1 MRTPAIIATLLL
13 VTCLWAQ
20 DPPAHHVIPVAADLF
35 TTDDLGNV
43 YVLRGDELEIYD
55 QHGKRG
61 LANSTKTFGRIGTID
76 AFYSLKP
83 LVFSREQGVL
93 AMLDNT
99 LSLQGSVIELP
110 RQGYPQV
117 TVVCMSVQNGFWLF
131 DERELALI
139 RTDRQ
144 MRQLA
149 HTGRLDQLLGLTPRP
164 TSMQEHDSRL
174 YVNDPQNGILVF
186 DLFGTYMKTIPIK
199 NADSFEVRGR
209 ALFFFAG
216 GRLQLYDMRSFEVL
230 DVPLPELPDGPVL
243 DARVE
248 RGHIYLRLQ
257 DRIIIQE
264 MAKP

>member
-1 MRTPAIIATLLL
+1 MRSAALIATLLL
-13 VTCLWAQ
+13 AHCAWAQ
-20 DPPAHHVIPVAADLF
+20 EPLAQHVIPVTADLF

-43 YVLRGDELEIYD
+43 YVLHGDVLELYD

-61 LANSTKTFGRIGTID
+61 LANSTKTFGRIASID

-83 LVFSREQGVL
+83 MVFSREQGVL
-93 AMLDNT
+93 ALLDNT
-99 LSLQGSVIELP
+99 LSLQGSIIELP

-117 TVVCMSVQNGFWLF
+117 TVVCMSVQNSFWFF

-144 MRQLA
+144 LRQLA
-149 HTGRLDQLLGLTPRP
+149 NTGRLDQLLGLTPKP
-164 TSMQEHDSRL
+164 NAMQEHDSRL

-199 NADSFEVRGR
+199 NAESFEVRGR

-230 DVPLPELPDGPVL
+230 DVPLPFVPEGTVL

-264 MAKP
+264 LAQP

>member
-1 MRTPAIIATLLL
+1 MRSAALIATLLL
-13 VTCLWAQ
+13 THCAWAQ
-20 DPPAHHVIPVAADLF
+20 EPLAQHVIPVAADLF

-43 YVLRGDELEIYD
+43 YVLHGDVLELYD

-61 LANSTKTFGRIGTID
+61 LANSTKTFGRIASID

-83 LVFSREQGVL
+83 MVFSREQGVL
-93 AMLDNT
+93 ALLDNT
-99 LSLQGSVIELP
+99 LSLQGSIIELP

-117 TVVCMSVQNGFWLF
+117 TVVCMSVQNSFWFF

-144 MRQLA
+144 LRQLA
-149 HTGRLDQLLGLTPRP
+149 NTGRLDQLLGLTPKP
-164 TSMQEHDSRL
+164 NAMQEHDSRL

-199 NADSFEVRGR
+199 NAESFEVRGR

-230 DVPLPELPDGPVL
+230 DAPLPFVPEGTVL

-264 MAKP
+264 LAQP